1 MDLQILYNNPTR
13 KHKKTSKFGRKLFSK
28 NPSKKLSS
36 KTSALDR
43 RMSDDARSRYE
54 MIRQKLLSN
63 KKQSSPE
70 ETLEELAK
78 KKKKG
83 VSMKKARK
91 KAAKKAAPKK
101 TAKKAVKKAAPK
113 KSVKKVAKKAAKKV
127 TKKATK
133 KAHKKS
139 HSRPAKKK
147 QSALKAKLLKKYQ
160 KVTMYRPVEEKKEE
174 KKTLSAAEKKK
185 IARKLRKHKAKEA
198 KKAKFAVASNPKK
211 KKKKAHKKKGH
222 KKAHKKAKKMTTSHA
237 APKKSHKKVAKKAHK
252 KAHKKVTFKG
262 RKGARKVKKNPFK
275 KHKYFLKSN
284 PFGGAMNKVEKFSK
298 NVLAHD
304 LGEAGGLLAGGA
316 AIQGIKHLQAK
327 FAPNLPSMLAKV
339 PFVGNFLGSNLDTI
353 IPLLVGAGI
362 HKFAKNSKAQSV
374 AKGIIGASVVGIGAK
389 VYIAAANMAGANLS
403 GIIAVPSM
411 NGIIAVPSM
420 SGFGAMKMVDDF
432 GAAPA
437 SISSADFGGAQGVG
451 LEGGYLQSAD
461 FDSAAPKVMAAR
473 QPDSLG
479 SYDMEYSEEGEF

>member
-1 MDLQILYNNPTR
+1 MDLQILYNNPT
-13 KHKKTSKFGRKLFSK
+13 KKYKKTSKFGRKLFSSK
-28 NPSKKLSS
+28 NPIKSTSS
-36 KTSALDR
+36 KSSALDR

-54 MIRQKLLSN
+54 MIRQKLMSN

-113 KSVKKVAKKAAKKV
+113 KAVKKVTKKAAKKV

-139 HSRPAKKK
+139 HSKSPKKK

-160 KVTMYRPVEEKKEE
+160 KVTMYKPVEEKKEE

-185 IARKLRKHKAKEA
+185 IARKLKKHKAKEA

-211 KKKKAHKKKGH
+211 KKKKKKAHK

-237 APKKSHKKVAKKAHK
+237 APKKSHKKVAKKARK

-284 PFGGAMNKVEKFSK
+284 PFGGAMNKVEKFTK

-327 FAPNLPSMLAKV
+327 FAPNLSSTLAKI

-362 HKFAKNSKAQSV
+362 HKMAKNSKAQAV

-389 VYIAAANMAGANLS
+389 VYVAAANMAGANLS

-461 FDSAAPKVMAAR
+461 FDSAAPRVVASR
-473 QPDSLG
+473 QPGELNG
-479 SYDMEYSEEGEF
+479 YDMEYSEEGEF